1 MIEIRNVSKRYGRRV
16 ALSGVSLTLHS
27 GEVTLLLG
35 ANGAGKST
43 LLRCILGIT
52 DFAGQVRVEGLDP
65 LRDGPS
71 VRALIGYMP
80 QSGGLHPDLTVA
92 ETMQLYAAIRRAP
105 RERCAV
111 LLDEAGLSGHAAV
124 AVGDLSGGLRQR
136 LGFALALLTDPR
148 ILVLDEPSA
157 SLDAG
162 SREWLAKRLR
172 AAADDG
178 RVVLVSTHAGQE
190 LLAAGDRRIVLEDGQ
205 VIASNPPDASERPPS
220 TDVRAI
226 ARPPADARAAA
237 LMPAG
242 SAAPLMRKELTD
254 AFANRWL
261 IGYAAVL
268 GLLGLAA
275 ARAGIDSAS
284 GLALQAFGRTTATLM
299 NLCLLLAPL
308 VAVLMG
314 AASIAGERERG
325 TLEHLLAQ
333 PLTRT
338 RLLLA
343 KHAGLVISLTAAT
356 VAGFLPAGILV
367 VSAAGAGVMG
377 HYLIFP
383 GIAVLVGMAMAGI
396 GMLISVSSRSAVQ
409 AQGTAVFAWFGFVL
423 LYDLLLVGVLAVSG
437 VPVELLGAAL
447 VANPVDAARVLGIL
461 ALEPDLYLLGPAGAY
476 LTAELSRSGAALLLG
491 AALLVWAVAPLVAAV
506 IRFQIPGARSWR
518 PRRDAATRCHPRDRS
533 LDRSPAGVST
543 TVTTEEV
550 TLS

>member
-1 MIEIRNVSKRYGRRV
+1 MIEIRGVSKRYGRRV
-16 ALSGVSLTLHS
+16 AVSAISLTLRP

-43 LLRCILGIT
+43 LLRCVLGIT
-52 DFAGQVRVEGLDP
+52 DFEGEIRVAGLDP
-65 LRDGPS
+65 LTDGPS

-80 QSGGLHPDLTVA
+80 QSGGLHSDLTVE
-92 ETMQLYAAIRRAP
+92 ETMHLYAAIRRAP

-111 LLDEAGLSGHAAV
+111 LVEEAGLAGHATV
-124 AVGDLSGGLRQR
+124 KVGDLSGGLRQR

-162 SREWLAKRLR
+162 SREWLAARLR
-172 AAADDG
+172 GAAGEG

-190 LLAAGDRRIVLEDGQ
+190 LLAAGDRRIVLEDGR
-205 VIASNPPDASERPPS
+205 VIASNPPDDRETPVSA
-220 TDVRAI
+220 DVRAI
-226 ARPPADARAAA
+226 ARSSRDMREVARGRV
-237 LMPAG
+237 G
-242 SAAPLMRKELTD
+242 SVAPLIRKELTD
-254 AFANRWL
+254 AIANRWL
-261 IGYAAVL
+261 VGYAAVL

-275 ARAGIDSAS
+275 ASGGIESAS

-356 VAGFLPAGILV
+356 LVGFLPAGMLV
-367 VSAAGAGVMG
+367 VSAAGPGVVG
-377 HYLIFP
+377 HYLVFP
-383 GIAVLVGMAMAGI
+383 GIAVLVGMAMAGV
-396 GMLISVSSRSAVQ
+396 GLLISVSSRTAVQ
-409 AQGTAVFAWFGFVL
+409 AQGAGIFTWFGFVL

-437 VPVELLGAAL
+437 VRVELLAAAL
-447 VANPVDAARVLGIL
+447 VANPVDAARVLGVL
-461 ALEPDLYLLGPAGAY
+461 VLEPDLYLLGPAGAY
-476 LTAELSRSGAALLLG
+476 LTARLSRSGAALLLG
-491 AALLVWAVAPLVAAV
+491 GALFFWAAAPLVAAV
-506 IRFQIPGARSWR
+506 VRFQVPGARSRRCAVIPSADLIHQGPSR
-518 PRRDAATRCHPRDRS
+518 PLARGRK
-533 LDRSPAGVST
+533 ST
-543 TVTTEEV
+543 VATEEV
-550 TLS
+550 SLS

>member
-16 ALSGVSLTLHS
+16 ALSGVSLTLQP

-71 VRALIGYMP
+71 VRALVGYMP

-92 ETMQLYAAIRRAP
+92 ETMRFYAAIRRAP
-105 RERCAV
+105 RERCD
-111 LLDEAGLSGHAAV
+111 LLLEEAGLGGHAAV

-205 VIASNPPDASERPPS
+205 VIASNPPDASEMPAS
-220 TDVRAI
+220 TDVRPIVRPA
-226 ARPPADARAAA
+226 ARMR
-237 LMPAG
+237 AG
-242 SAAPLMRKELTD
+242 SATPLIKKELTD

-261 IGYAAVL
+261 IGYAVVL
-268 GLLGLAA
+268 GVLGLAA
-275 ARAGIDSAS
+275 ASAGIESAS

-343 KHAGLVISLTAAT
+343 KHAGLIISLTVAT
-356 VAGFLPAGILV
+356 LAGFLPAGILV
-367 VSAAGAGVMG
+367 VAAAGAGVIG

-409 AQGTAVFAWFGFVL
+409 AQGTGVFAWFGLVL

-437 VPVELLGAAL
+437 VPAALLGAAL

-476 LTAELSRSGAALLLG
+476 LTAELSRFGAALLLG
-491 AALLVWAVAPLVAAV
+491 AALVFWAAAPLVAAV
-506 IRFQIPGARSWR
+506 IGFQIPGAWR
-518 PRRDAATRCHPRDRS
+518 ARRAAARDARESHSRPLTRGRQ
-533 LDRSPAGVST
+533 A